1 MLKLKILKNIGIV
14 LAVILVVQILFLFPK
29 KEDYI
34 TAINTN
40 ETDIYLFDNNNYVS
54 RVNIQVKSTN
64 TYDLINEKISLM
76 TKNDLLSYK
85 LRSGFLA
92 PIPENTRLLD
102 YHIKN
107 GILVLNFSKELLN
120 IENYLE
126 EKMIEAI
133 VYSLTSIK
141 GINGITIKVNN
152 NILNKIE
159 YNNKVLPEVLDR
171 SFKINKEF
179 NSNSI
184 NNLKEVTIYYPATID
199 DFLYYIPITK
209 ITDDKNEKIE
219 IIINELK
226 SSTTYNTNFVEF
238 INEETELINY
248 EFIDRSLVLNFTD
261 SIFTDI
267 NSKTIKEEITY
278 AINSSIKDTYT
289 NIDNVLYFVD
299 DDIFNN
305 YFLLLG

>member
-267 NSKTIKEEITY
+267 NSKTIK
-278 AINSSIKDTYT
+278 
-289 NIDNVLYFVD
+289 
-299 DDIFNN
+299 
-305 YFLLLG
+305 

>member
-14 LAVILVVQILFLFPK
+14 LSVILVIQILFLFPK
-29 KEDYI
+29 KEEYI
-34 TAINTN
+34 TTINTN
-40 ETDIYLFDNNNYVS
+40 ESDIYLFDNNNYVS
-54 RVNIQVKSTN
+54 RVNIQVKSNN
-64 TYDLINEKISLM
+64 TYDLINEKIALM
-76 TKNDLLSYK
+76 TKNNTLSYK
-85 LRSGFLA
+85 LRSGFTA

-102 YHIKN
+102 YHLN
-107 GILVLNFSKELLN
+107 DGILVLNFSNELLN
-120 IENYLE
+120 IDENLE

-133 VYSLTSIK
+133 IYSMTSIK
-141 GINGITIKVNN
+141 DVNGITIKVNN
-152 NILNKIE
+152 KVLEKIE
-159 YNNKVLPEVLDR
+159 YSNKILPEILDR

-179 NSNSI
+179 DSNSI
-184 NNLKEVTIYYPATID
+184 NDLKEVTIYYPASID

-238 INEETELINY
+238 INEETKLINY
-248 EFIDRSLVLNFTD
+248 EFIDKSLILNFTD

-289 NIDNVLYFVD
+289 NIDNVLYYVD

>member
-29 KEDYI
+29 KEEYI
-34 TAINTN
+34 TAVNTN

-159 YNNKVLPEVLDR
+159 YNNKVLPEILDR

>member
-1 MLKLKILKNIGIV
+1 MLKLKILKNIGII
-14 LAVILVVQILFLFPK
+14 LSVILVIQILFLFPK
-29 KEDYI
+29 KEEYI
-34 TAINTN
+34 TTINTN
-40 ETDIYLFDNNNYVS
+40 ESDIYLFDNNNYVS
-54 RVNIQVKSTN
+54 RVNIQVKSNN
-64 TYDLINEKISLM
+64 TYDLINEKIALM
-76 TKNDLLSYK
+76 TQNNTLSYK
-85 LRSGFLA
+85 LRSGFTA

-102 YHIKN
+102 YHLN
-107 GILVLNFSKELLN
+107 DGILVLNFSKELLN
-120 IENYLE
+120 IDENLE

-133 VYSLTSIK
+133 IYSMTSIK
-141 GINGITIKVNN
+141 DINGITIKVNN
-152 NILNKIE
+152 KVLEKIE
-159 YNNKVLPEVLDR
+159 YSNKILPEILDR

-179 NSNSI
+179 DSNSI
-184 NNLKEVTIYYPATID
+184 NDLKEVTIYYPASID

-238 INEETELINY
+238 INEETKLINY
-248 EFIDRSLVLNFTD
+248 EFIDKSLILNFTD

-289 NIDNVLYFVD
+289 NIDNVLYYVD

>member
-1 MLKLKILKNIGIV
+1 MLKLKILKNIGII
-14 LAVILVVQILFLFPK
+14 LSVILVIQILFLFPK
-29 KEDYI
+29 KEEYI
-34 TAINTN
+34 TTINTN
-40 ETDIYLFDNNNYVS
+40 ESDIYLFDNNNYVS
-54 RVNIQVKSTN
+54 RVNIQVKSNN
-64 TYDLINEKISLM
+64 TYDLINEKIALM
-76 TKNDLLSYK
+76 TKNNTLSYK
-85 LRSGFLA
+85 LRSGFTA

-102 YHIKN
+102 YHLN
-107 GILVLNFSKELLN
+107 DGILVLNFSNELLN
-120 IENYLE
+120 IDENLE

-133 VYSLTSIK
+133 IYSMTSIK
-141 GINGITIKVNN
+141 DVNGITIKVNS
-152 NILNKIE
+152 
-159 YNNKVLPEVLDR
+159 KVLEKMEHSNKLLPEILDR

-179 NSNSI
+179 DSNSI
-184 NNLKEVTIYYPATID
+184 NDLKEVTIYYPASID

-238 INEETELINY
+238 INEETKLINY
-248 EFIDRSLVLNFTD
+248 EFIDKSLILNFTD

-289 NIDNVLYFVD
+289 NIDNVLYYVD

>member
-14 LAVILVVQILFLFPK
+14 LSVILVVQILFLFPK
-29 KEDYI
+29 KEEYI
-34 TAINTN
+34 TTINTN
-40 ETDIYLFDNNNYVS
+40 ESDIYLFDNNNYVS

-76 TKNDLLSYK
+76 TKNNSLSYK
-85 LRSGFLA
+85 LRSGFTA

-102 YHIKN
+102 YHIKD
-107 GILVLNFSKELLN
+107 GILVLNFSKDLLN
-120 IENYLE
+120 VEDNLE

-133 VYSLTSIK
+133 IYSLTSIK

-152 NILNKIE
+152 NILNKLE
-159 YNNKVLPEVLDR
+159 YTNKVLPEVLDR

-179 NSNSI
+179 SSNSI
-184 NNLKEVTIYYPATID
+184 NNLKEVTVYYPATID

-238 INEETELINY
+238 INEETKLINY
-248 EFIDRSLVLNFTD
+248 EFIDKSLILNFTD

-289 NIDNVLYFVD
+289 NIDNVLYYVD

>member
-159 YNNKVLPEVLDR
+159 YNNKVLPEILDR

>member
-1 MLKLKILKNIGIV
+1 MLKLKILKNIGII
-14 LAVILVVQILFLFPK
+14 LSVILVIQILLLFPK
-29 KEDYI
+29 KEEYI
-34 TAINTN
+34 TTINTN
-40 ETDIYLFDNNNYVS
+40 ESDIYLFDNNNYVS
-54 RVNIQVKSTN
+54 RVNIQVKSNN
-64 TYDLINEKISLM
+64 TYDLINEKIALM
-76 TKNDLLSYK
+76 TKNNILSYK
-85 LRSGFLA
+85 LRSGFTA
-92 PIPENTRLLD
+92 PIPENTKLLG
-102 YHIKN
+102 YHLKD
-107 GILVLNFSKELLN
+107 GILVLNFSNELLN
-120 IENYLE
+120 IDDKLE

-133 VYSLTSIK
+133 IYSMTSIK
-141 GINGITIKVNN
+141 DVNGITIKVNN
-152 NILNKIE
+152 KVLEKIE
-159 YNNKVLPEVLDR
+159 YSNKILPEVLDR

-179 NSNSI
+179 DSNSI
-184 NNLKEVTIYYPATID
+184 NDLKEVTIYYPASID

-226 SSTTYNTNFVEF
+226 SSTTYNSNFVEF
-238 INEETELINY
+238 INEETKLINY
-248 EFIDRSLVLNFTD
+248 EFIDKSLILNFTD

-289 NIDNVLYFVD
+289 NIDNVLYYVD

>member
-1 MLKLKILKNIGIV
+1 MLKLKILKNIGII
-14 LAVILVVQILFLFPK
+14 LSVILVVQILFLFPK
-29 KEDYI
+29 KEEYI
-34 TAINTN
+34 TTINTN
-40 ETDIYLFDNNNYVS
+40 ESDVYLLDNNNYVS
-54 RVNIQVKSTN
+54 RVAIQVKSTD

-76 TKNDLLSYK
+76 TKNNSLSYK
-85 LRSGFLA
+85 LRSGFTA
-92 PIPENTRLLD
+92 PIPENTKLLD
-102 YHIKN
+102 YHIKDE
-107 GILVLNFSKELLN
+107 ILVLNFSNELLDVDK
-120 IENYLE
+120 ELE

-133 VYSLTSIK
+133 IYSLTSIK
-141 GINGITIKVNN
+141 GVKGITIKVENN
-152 NILNKIE
+152 TLNRLT
-159 YNNKVLPEVLDR
+159 YNNRLLPEILDR

-179 NSNSI
+179 DSNTF

-209 ITDDKNEKIE
+209 ITDEKNEKIE

-238 INEETELINY
+238 INEETKLINY
-248 EFIDRSLVLNFTD
+248 EFIDKSLILNFTD

-278 AINSSIKDTYT
+278 AINSSIKDTYSD
-289 NIDNVLYFVD
+289 IDNVLYYVD
-299 DDIFNN
+299 DTIFNN

>member
-107 GILVLNFSKELLN
+107 GILVLNFSNELLN

>member
-1 MLKLKILKNIGIV
+1 MLKLKILKNIGII
-14 LAVILVVQILFLFPK
+14 LSVILVIQILFLFPK
-29 KEDYI
+29 KEEYI
-34 TAINTN
+34 TTINTN
-40 ETDIYLFDNNNYVS
+40 ESDIYLFDNNNYVS
-54 RVNIQVKSTN
+54 RVNIQVKSNN
-64 TYDLINEKISLM
+64 TYDLINEKIALM
-76 TKNDLLSYK
+76 TKNNTLSYK
-85 LRSGFLA
+85 LRSGFTA
-92 PIPENTRLLD
+92 PIPENTRLLE
-102 YHIKN
+102 YHLKD
-107 GILVLNFSKELLN
+107 GILVLNFSKELLDIDDN
-120 IENYLE
+120 LE

-133 VYSLTSIK
+133 IYSMTSIK
-141 GINGITIKVNN
+141 DVNGITIKVNN
-152 NILNKIE
+152 KVLEKIE
-159 YNNKVLPEVLDR
+159 YSNKILPEILDR

-179 NSNSI
+179 DSNSI
-184 NNLKEVTIYYPATID
+184 NDLKEVTIYYPASID

-238 INEETELINY
+238 INEETKLINY
-248 EFIDRSLVLNFTD
+248 EFIDKSLILNFTD

-289 NIDNVLYFVD
+289 NIDNVLYYVD

>member
-14 LAVILVVQILFLFPK
+14 LSVILVIQILFLFPK
-29 KEDYI
+29 KEEYI
-34 TAINTN
+34 TTINTN
-40 ETDIYLFDNNNYVS
+40 ESDIYLFDNNNYVS
-54 RVNIQVKSTN
+54 RVNIQVKSNN
-64 TYDLINEKISLM
+64 TYDLINEKIALM
-76 TKNDLLSYK
+76 TQNNTLSYK
-85 LRSGFLA
+85 LRSGFTA

-102 YHIKN
+102 YHLN
-107 GILVLNFSKELLN
+107 DGILVLNFSKELLN
-120 IENYLE
+120 IDENLE

-133 VYSLTSIK
+133 IYSMTSIK
-141 GINGITIKVNN
+141 DINGITIKVNS
-152 NILNKIE
+152 
-159 YNNKVLPEVLDR
+159 KVLEKMEHSNKLLPEILDR

-179 NSNSI
+179 DSNSI
-184 NNLKEVTIYYPATID
+184 NDLKEVTIYYPASID

-238 INEETELINY
+238 INEETKLINY
-248 EFIDRSLVLNFTD
+248 EFIDKSLILNFTD

-289 NIDNVLYFVD
+289 NIDNVLYYVD

>member
-1 MLKLKILKNIGIV
+1 MLKLKILKNIGII
-14 LAVILVVQILFLFPK
+14 LSVILVIQILFLFPK
-29 KEDYI
+29 KEEYV
-34 TAINTN
+34 TTINTN
-40 ETDIYLFDNNNYVS
+40 ESDVYLFDNNNYVS
-54 RVNIQVKSTN
+54 RVNIQVKSNN
-64 TYDLINEKISLM
+64 TYDLINEKIALM
-76 TKNDLLSYK
+76 TKNNTLSYK
-85 LRSGFLA
+85 LRSGFTA

-102 YHIKN
+102 YHLN
-107 GILVLNFSKELLN
+107 DGILVLNFSNELLN
-120 IENYLE
+120 IDENLE

-133 VYSLTSIK
+133 IYSMTSIK
-141 GINGITIKVNN
+141 DVNGITIKVNN
-152 NILNKIE
+152 KVLEKIE
-159 YNNKVLPEVLDR
+159 YSNKILPEILDR

-179 NSNSI
+179 DSNSI
-184 NNLKEVTIYYPATID
+184 NDLKEVTIYYPASID

-238 INEETELINY
+238 INEETKLINY
-248 EFIDRSLVLNFTD
+248 EFIDKSLILNFTD

-289 NIDNVLYFVD
+289 NIDNVLYYVD

>member
-1 MLKLKILKNIGIV
+1 MLKLKILKNIGII
-14 LAVILVVQILFLFPK
+14 LSVILVIQILFLFPK
-29 KEDYI
+29 KEEYI
-34 TAINTN
+34 TTINTN
-40 ETDIYLFDNNNYVS
+40 ESDIYLFDNNNYVS
-54 RVNIQVKSTN
+54 RVNIQVKSNN
-64 TYDLINEKISLM
+64 TYDLINEKIALM
-76 TKNDLLSYK
+76 TKNNTLSYK
-85 LRSGFLA
+85 LRSGFTA

-102 YHIKN
+102 YHLN
-107 GILVLNFSKELLN
+107 DGILVLNFSNELLN
-120 IENYLE
+120 IDENLE

-133 VYSLTSIK
+133 IYSMTSIK
-141 GINGITIKVNN
+141 DVNGITIKVNN
-152 NILNKIE
+152 KVLEKIE
-159 YNNKVLPEVLDR
+159 YSNKILPEILDR

-179 NSNSI
+179 DSNSI
-184 NNLKEVTIYYPATID
+184 NDLKEVTIYYPASID

-238 INEETELINY
+238 INEETKLINY
-248 EFIDRSLVLNFTD
+248 EFIDKSLILNFTD

-289 NIDNVLYFVD
+289 NIDNVLYYVD

>member
-1 MLKLKILKNIGIV
+1 MLKLKILKNIGII
-14 LAVILVVQILFLFPK
+14 LSVILVIQILFLFPK
-29 KEDYI
+29 KEEYV
-34 TAINTN
+34 TTINTN
-40 ETDIYLFDNNNYVS
+40 ESDVYLFDNNNYVS
-54 RVNIQVKSTN
+54 RVNIQVKSNN
-64 TYDLINEKISLM
+64 TYDLINEKIALM
-76 TKNDLLSYK
+76 TKNNTLSYK
-85 LRSGFLA
+85 LRSGFTA

-102 YHIKN
+102 YHLN
-107 GILVLNFSKELLN
+107 DGILVLNFSNELLN
-120 IENYLE
+120 IDENIE

-133 VYSLTSIK
+133 IYSMTSIK
-141 GINGITIKVNN
+141 DVNGITIKVNN
-152 NILNKIE
+152 KVLEKIE
-159 YNNKVLPEVLDR
+159 YSNKILPEILDR

-179 NSNSI
+179 DSNSI
-184 NNLKEVTIYYPATID
+184 NDLKEVTIYYPASID

-238 INEETELINY
+238 INEETKLINY
-248 EFIDRSLVLNFTD
+248 EFIDKSLILNFTD

-289 NIDNVLYFVD
+289 NIDNVLYYVD

>member
-14 LAVILVVQILFLFPK
+14 LSVILVVQILFLFPK
-29 KEDYI
+29 KEEYI

-40 ETDIYLFDNNNYVS
+40 ESDIYLFDNNNYVS

-64 TYDLINEKISLM
+64 NYDLINEKISLM

-85 LRSGFLA
+85 LRSGFTA

-102 YHIKN
+102 YHIKD
-107 GILVLNFSKELLN
+107 GILILNFSKDLLN
-120 IENYLE
+120 IEDNLE

-152 NILNKIE
+152 SILNKIE

-179 NSNSI
+179 SSNSI
-184 NNLKEVTIYYPATID
+184 NNIKEVTI
-199 DFLYYIPITK
+199 
-209 ITDDKNEKIE
+209 
-219 IIINELK
+219 
-226 SSTTYNTNFVEF
+226 
-238 INEETELINY
+238 
-248 EFIDRSLVLNFTD
+248 
-261 SIFTDI
+261 
-267 NSKTIKEEITY
+267 
-278 AINSSIKDTYT
+278 
-289 NIDNVLYFVD
+289 
-299 DDIFNN
+299 
-305 YFLLLG
+305 

>member
-1 MLKLKILKNIGIV
+1 MLKLKILKNIGII
-14 LAVILVVQILFLFPK
+14 LSVILVIQILFLFPK
-29 KEDYI
+29 KEEYI
-34 TAINTN
+34 TTINTN
-40 ETDIYLFDNNNYVS
+40 ESDIYLFDNNNYVS
-54 RVNIQVKSTN
+54 RVNIQVKSNN
-64 TYDLINEKISLM
+64 TYDLINEKIALM
-76 TKNDLLSYK
+76 TKNNTLSYK
-85 LRSGFLA
+85 LRSGFTA

-102 YHIKN
+102 YHLN
-107 GILVLNFSKELLN
+107 DGILVLNFSNELLN
-120 IENYLE
+120 IDENLE

-133 VYSLTSIK
+133 IYSMTSIK
-141 GINGITIKVNN
+141 DVNGITIKVNN
-152 NILNKIE
+152 KVLEKIE
-159 YNNKVLPEVLDR
+159 YSNKILPEILDR

-179 NSNSI
+179 DSNSI
-184 NNLKEVTIYYPATID
+184 NDLKEVTIYYPASID

-238 INEETELINY
+238 INEETKLINY
-248 EFIDRSLVLNFTD
+248 EFIDKSLILNFTD

-289 NIDNVLYFVD
+289 NIDNVLYYVD

-305 YFLLLG
+305 YFLFLG